1 MDSETLKIIEIS
13 SRNDLKRFV
22 TFPFKLYRDNPYW
35 TPPIIKEEIDTLDPN
50 VNPVFEEAIA
60 RYFLA

>member
-1 MDSETLKIIEIS
+1 MDSETIKIIEIS

-35 TPPIIKEEIDTLDPN
+35 TPPITKEEIDRAVDKLKELC
-50 VNPVFEEAIA
+50 VAEE
-60 RYFLA
+60 LV

>member
-1 MDSETLKIIEIS
+1 MDSETIKIIEIS

-22 TFPFKLYRDNPYW
+22 TFPFTLYRDNPYW
-35 TPPIIKEEIDTLDPN
+35 TPPIIEEEIDTLDPD

-60 RYFLA
+60 HKIL